1 MNGEKIR
8 IRGMIQETNSEIAK
22 DSKDDGKQLIMSKYN
37 QLWQYIANNENGAF
51 ELTFEQIGVI
61 AGVPLDHS
69 FLRYKK
75 ELLNY
80 GFKAEK
86 ISMKNQLVE
95 FTKLKTENEQ

>member
-1 MNGEKIR
+1 
-8 IRGMIQETNSEIAK
+8 
-22 DSKDDGKQLIMSKYN
+22 MSKYN
-37 QLWQYIANNENGAF
+37 QLWQYIANNENGSF

-69 FLRYKK
+69 FLYLKK

-80 GFKAEK
+80 GFKVEK

-95 FTKLKTENEQ
+95 FTKLKAETK

>member
-1 MNGEKIR
+1 M
-8 IRGMIQETNSEIAK
+8 
-22 DSKDDGKQLIMSKYN
+22 
-37 QLWQYIANNENGAF
+37 ANNENGSFA
-51 ELTFEQIGVI
+51 LTFDQIGVI

-80 GFKAEK
+80 GFKVEK

-95 FTKLKTENEQ
+95 FTKLKAENE

>member
-1 MNGEKIR
+1 
-8 IRGMIQETNSEIAK
+8 
-22 DSKDDGKQLIMSKYN
+22 MSKYN

-80 GFKAEK
+80 GFKVEK
-86 ISMKNQLVE
+86 FQ
-95 FTKLKTENEQ
+95 